1 MTSREHTFCSALPG
15 CAQFSAALAFL
26 LVFAVC
32 FWCFFMSFYGHLGV
46 QNLMRQLKLI
56 SLYFFMELVNYFEF
70 RIPLK
75 YEIGLQALWRVCFYV
90 HVFFFDQ
97 SRFICFIEILPVH
110 KTFSCN
116 KNIQKQKA
124 DLHRNILRQLFGYQT
139 NYSIN
144 SNLIKSNNIVI

>member
-26 LVFAVC
+26 LVFSVC

-75 YEIGLQALWRVCFYV
+75 YEIGLQALYRGCFYV
-90 HVFFFDQ
+90 HVFFLINLNSIVLLKSFLYIKL
-97 SRFICFIEILPVH
+97 FPVI
-110 KTFSCN
+110 KIYKNRRQTFTAIFYANCLDT
-116 KNIQKQKA
+116 KLIIQ
-124 DLHRNILRQLFGYQT
+124 
-139 NYSIN
+139 
-144 SNLIKSNNIVI
+144 